1 MKTMQLLNDRN
12 VYTGAAQMRACE
24 AFMEQYNSATSVFN
38 NFYGTLAMIANN
50 AFTEA
55 MDWYEG
61 TNVYRFQIKK
71 MFLRTSSEWS
81 QFWMA
86 VKYIFEAKYALYID
100 YITQT
105 TSDLQM
111 DLQKLYLSVD
121 ASLLRQDIE
130 DHDRRAWLYT
140 ADILTHELVK
150 SHHSFCDDLVKH
162 SHVPNFDDAFK
173 WADLDHIRRHTHEL
187 LRAICPVDIT
197 MDDNVCLAMR
207 ILGQR
212 ITNEE
217 RQDEAALRTYD
228 MQEHTEWRKDAA
240 DRIEAY
246 LQHKEELQREKE
258 RERQCEIER
267 RKERS
272 RQGRQGR
279 REFLSSDK
287 AAEIL
292 SEKFKVRRQ

>member
-1 MKTMQLLNDRN
+1 MRLLNDRN
-12 VYTGAAQMRACE
+12 VYTGAAQMKACA
-24 AFMEQYNSATSVFN
+24 AFMVQYNNATSIFN
-38 NFYGTLAMIANN
+38 NFYGTLSMLANN
-50 AFTEA
+50 AFTEG
-55 MDWYEG
+55 MDSYEG
-61 TNVYRFQIKK
+61 SSVYKFQIKK
-71 MFLRTSSEWS
+71 MFIRISSEWD
-81 QFWMA
+81 QFWAM
-86 VKYIFEAKYALYID
+86 VKYIFEVKYALYID

-105 TSDLQM
+105 TADLQP
-111 DLQKLYLSVD
+111 DLQKLYLAVD
-121 ASLLRQDIE
+121 ASLLRQGIP

-150 SHHSFCDDLVKH
+150 SHQSFCRDLVRE
-162 SHVPNFDDAFK
+162 SHVPNFGDAFK

-187 LRAICPVDIT
+187 VRAICPVDIT
-197 MDDNVCLAMR
+197 MDDNVHLAMQ

-212 ITNEE
+212 ITSEE
-217 RQDEAALRTYD
+217 RQDEAAMKTYD
-228 MQEHTEWRKDAA
+228 RKEHAEWREDAA

-279 REFLSSDK
+279 REFLTSDK